1 MREGDMI
8 IQGVYWEYPRPSCP
22 YSTRRRRGRFDS
34 VLGLGREVQL
44 LHSGRHYRSVE
55 EVGEG

>member
-8 IQGVYWEYPRPSCP
+8 IPGVYWEYPRHSCP

-34 VLGLGREVQL
+34 VLGLGREGPL
-44 LHSGRHYRSVE
+44 LHSGRHYPSVE